1 MVCAVQNRKLERK
14 RRVSSQHAALPLLHS
29 PGRHWSRC
37 VRCSGQR
44 GLHWISVFLVF
55 GRRAGIAWSS
65 VALSRA
71 TEF

>member
-37 VRCSGQR
+37 VRCSGQ
-44 GLHWISVFLVF
+44 GGFTGFLYF
-55 GRRAGIAWSS
+55 WFSAGAPE
-65 VALSRA
+65 LP
-71 TEF
+71 